1 MYLKWIF
8 RKRTIQY
15 YWRQFEYAINVINIL
30 IQVLYKKE
38 YSFKIEVD
46 TVSLKKDLYS
56 LL

>member
-1 MYLKWIF
+1 M
-8 RKRTIQY
+8 IQY